1 MSVLIAPETPYGK
14 ELWKFEH
21 HQGETHPTD
30 SSIKGVRPT
39 HFQPYPAM
47 MYKAV
52 QKNPWRFEEESAI
65 DEVAQRNFESRG
77 FVAGGQQAAADA
89 YDAGMQDLAVMAAVR
104 AAEDRKLS
112 PAAQAEAS
120 AAEQASSKHLGEIKT
135 TPIKKRGRPVKVT
148 A

>member
-14 ELWKFEH
+14 ELWKWEH

-30 SSIKGVRPT
+30 PTVRGMRPT

-47 MYKAV
+47 LYRAV
-52 QKNPWRFEEESAI
+52 QKNPWRFEHEIAV
-65 DEVAQRNFESRG
+65 DENAQRNLESRG
-77 FVAGGQQAAADA
+77 FVAGGPAAAADA
-89 YDAGMQDLAVMAAVR
+89 YDGAQQELAVMAAVR

-120 AAEQASSKHLGEIKT
+120 AAEQASSTHLGEITERPTRRRVTKT
-135 TPIKKRGRPVKVT
+135 T
-148 A
+148 